1 MNQKIKLHETMEE
14 NVHFQI
20 EYHGDNVTSHKPRS
34 KKAITASSM
43 FLATVDPVSGLSKEE
58 IDILVEFIS
67 NAKWVLYYAI
77 EIEVIK
83 RPEPEIDTMQM
94 NVSLVTSV
102 ATNVLGIKDRFQA
115 LINENESVQFLT
127 TRARTAGDTENL
139 KIVSCR
145 SKLFATRTPMIHCAI
160 VLKSA
165 AAGKTCESITEN
177 DYNNRLTHWTNLF
190 DGEKECTDENELQ
203 QWKMNRITF
212 AHLLMS
218 EQKKKNNKAPLMIA
232 SKDAVKMAR
241 SYASLT
247 GVNWTEDTHFDIVA
261 TMVTD
266 KGRESSYELAPS
278 FLAKVIKDSL
288 NENDQESEDYK
299 ELLIDALKLN
309 KQYNDDKLAKLKAK
323 LTKTTAPSKQEA
335 KLAAV
340 NQKLLVKIAKLET
353 QCQKHVFTIEN
364 LKRKARGQSPL
375 LDPTKTSS
383 IKFFNQHYASNAIPF
398 ENCVVCS
405 GTNSE
410 SNRNCMFKISPC
422 NHVYCRGCI
431 EEQFDNNITE
441 CSHCTFDAL
450 QNGAQFKSRCLFW
463 KRQYQSEIGQG
474 YINPHYKKRK
484 LDTGN
489 DVVPEQERKRI
500 KK

>member
-1 MNQKIKLHETMEE
+1 MEE

-20 EYHGDNVTSHKPRS
+20 EYHGDNVTSHKPGS

-43 FLATVDPVSGLSKEE
+43 FSATVDPVSGLSKEE

-94 NVSLVTSV
+94 NVSLVTSI
-102 ATNVLGIKDRFQA
+102 ATNVHGIKDRFQA

-165 AAGKTCESITEN
+165 AAGKTRDSITEN

-278 FLAKVIKDSL
+278 FLAKAIKDSL

-383 IKFFNQHYASNAIPF
+383 FSTLRHDGRDAIPL

-410 SNRNCMFKISPC
+410 STVNFMLKISPC
-422 NHVYCRGCI
+422 NHVYCRACI
-431 EEQFDNNITE
+431 EDQFENNVTE

-450 QNGAQFKSRCLFW
+450 RNEASLKGNFKHW
-463 KRQYQSEIGQG
+463 KGCIQAEVNYPSM
-474 YINPHYKKRK
+474 INPHYKKRK

-489 DVVPEQERKRI
+489 DVAEQERKRI

>member
-1 MNQKIKLHETMEE
+1 
-14 NVHFQI
+14 
-20 EYHGDNVTSHKPRS
+20 
-34 KKAITASSM
+34 
-43 FLATVDPVSGLSKEE
+43 
-58 IDILVEFIS
+58 
-67 NAKWVLYYAI
+67 
-77 EIEVIK
+77 
-83 RPEPEIDTMQM
+83 
-94 NVSLVTSV
+94 
-102 ATNVLGIKDRFQA
+102 
-115 LINENESVQFLT
+115 
-127 TRARTAGDTENL
+127 
-139 KIVSCR
+139 
-145 SKLFATRTPMIHCAI
+145 MIHCAI

-177 DYNNRLTHWTNLF
+177 DYNNRLTHLTNLF
-190 DGEKECTDENELQ
+190 EGEKECTDENELQ

-247 GVNWTEDTHFDIVA
+247 GMNWTVDTHFDIVA

-383 IKFFNQHYASNAIPF
+383 YKFFNHHYASNAIPF

-450 QNGAQFKSRCLFW
+450 HNEASF
-463 KRQYQSEIGQG
+463 KRQYPLWKQHYQIEISTGC
-474 YINPHYKKRK
+474 INPHYKKRK